1 MNTAA
6 ELRSPFTPGLPG
18 QPVLLGHA
26 VSAYLN
32 TLPAGTRE
40 AAAGQLHALNV
51 FLGAPAP
58 LLAYTRL
65 TGEAWVRSLPISEQ
79 DSATELLT
87 NFRAFLRD
95 GGWLDAARPVN
106 LPD

>member
-6 ELRSPFTPGLPG
+6 ELHTPFTPGLPG
-18 QPVLLGHA
+18 QPVLLLDA
-26 VSAYLN
+26 ATAYLN
-32 TLPAGTRE
+32 TLAAGTRE
-40 AAAGQLHALNV
+40 NAARQLHALNV

-65 TGEAWVRSLPISEQ
+65 TGEAWVRSLPCAEQ
-79 DSATELLT
+79 EKAAELLAD
-87 NFRAFLRD
+87 FRAFLRD

-106 LPD
+106 LLD